1 MRADGMKRIPG
12 FHSDARTG
20 GARTTFGEL
29 ASLYLDTHG
38 PKLSSSWRS
47 AAEGMLRLLDPVFRD
62 RLVSTIRRA
71 DIEEYRNARGAE
83 GVAIGIINREVA
95 LLGVVLNFGAP
106 NDLKLEPSADVNTE
120 KPKDRRRG
128 SKDRRRG
135 SKDRR
140 RG

>member
-1 MRADGMKRIPG
+1 MRADGMKRLPG
-12 FHSDARTG
+12 FPFDARAG
-20 GARTTFGEL
+20 EARLTFGEL
-29 ASLYLDTHG
+29 ARQYLAARG
-38 PKLSSSWRS
+38 PKLSLSWRL
-47 AAEGMLRLLDPVFRD
+47 AVEGMLRPLEPVFGD